1 MKNQYIKSPL
11 NFTGS
16 KYKLLSQ
23 ILPLFPDKIERFV
36 DVFGGGFN
44 VGINVEAD
52 EIIYNDNC
60 YKLAELM
67 ANLAKYDVQKLLRY
81 IDTIIEAYGLS
92 KENKEGY
99 LEFREFYNGSQNKS
113 AIDLYIL
120 ICYAF
125 NNQIRF
131 NTNGEF
137 NVPFG
142 KGRWFNPSLREKFIK
157 FCNTLQSKIVY
168 TTCFDFRNLF
178 RYTYID
184 EENFYYC
191 DPPYLNAVATYNENG
206 KWTIDDEKDLHDCLD
221 EVNANGLK
229 FALSNNLK
237 YSNPYLKEW
246 MKKYNIHYID
256 ADYNNCNYQ
265 KKDKREDCEVLIT
278 NYEKER

>member
-1 MKNQYIKSPL
+1 MSEYIKSPL
-11 NFTGS
+11 NFTGG
-16 KYKLLSQ
+16 KYKLLPQ

-60 YKLAELM
+60 VQLAELM
-67 ANLAKYDVQKLLRY
+67 ASLAKYDVQKLLRY
-81 IDTIIEAYGLS
+81 IDTMIEAYDLS
-92 KENKEGY
+92 KGNKDGY
-99 LEFREFYNGSQNKS
+99 LKFRDFYNNSQHKS

-125 NNQIRF
+125 NNQFRF
-131 NTNGEF
+131 NTSGEF

-142 KGRWFNPSLREKFIK
+142 YRQFNQSNRERMIK
-157 FCNTLQSKIVY
+157 FCNALQSKTVC
-168 TTCFDFRNLF
+168 TTCFDFKNLF
-178 RYTYID
+178 KYSSVID
-184 EENFYYC
+184 ERNFYYC

-206 KWTIDDEKDLHDCLD
+206 KWTADDEKDLHSCLD

-237 YSNPYLKEW
+237 YDNLYLKEW
-246 MKKYNIHYID
+246 MKKYNVHYLN
-256 ADYNNCNYQ
+256 ADYSNCSYQ
-265 KKDKREDCEVLIT
+265 KKDRSVDCEVLIT
-278 NYEKER
+278 NY